1 MEIILKTDIKGL
13 GYKNDLVSV
22 KPGYGRNYLIPQGFA
37 VLATGSN
44 KKILA
49 ENIKQAAHKAEKIKT
64 EAENIAAKLAETTL
78 EIKAKIGDSGKIF
91 GKVTTLQISD
101 ALASKGFE
109 IDRKKIAI
117 TVPVEGAGEFTADV
131 DLHREVKTQVKF
143 VVVGEYSNSIM
154 HKKSPAHVD

>member
-1 MEIILKTDIKGL
+1 MDIILKTDIKGL

-37 VLATGSN
+37 VLATDSN

-64 EAENIAAKLAETTL
+64 EAENIAAKLENVTL

-101 ALASKGFE
+101 ALASQGFD

-117 TVPVEGAGEFTADV
+117 SVPVEGAGDFTADV
-131 DLHREVKTQVKF
+131 DLHREVKTKVKF
-143 VVVGEYSNSIM
+143 VVVAE
-154 HKKSPAHVD
+154 

>member
-1 MEIILKTDIKGL
+1 
-13 GYKNDLVSV
+13 VSV

-64 EAENIAAKLAETTL
+64 EAENIAAKLTETTL

-143 VVVGEYSNSIM
+143 VVVGE
-154 HKKSPAHVD
+154 

>member
-64 EAENIAAKLAETTL
+64 EADNIAAKLAETTL
-78 EIKAKIGDSGKIF
+78 EIKAKIGESGKIF

-101 ALASKGFE
+101 ALATKWFE

-117 TVPVEGAGEFTADV
+117 SVPVEGAGEFSADI

-143 VVVGEYSNSIM
+143 VVIGE
-154 HKKSPAHVD
+154 